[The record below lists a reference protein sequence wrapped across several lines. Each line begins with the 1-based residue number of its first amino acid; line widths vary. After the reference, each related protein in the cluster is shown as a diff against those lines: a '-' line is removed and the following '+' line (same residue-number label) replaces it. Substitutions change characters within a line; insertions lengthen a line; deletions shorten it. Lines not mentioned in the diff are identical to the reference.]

1 MELQYR
7 VLGKVNNAF
16 ILRGL
21 HFASG
26 FNIDFCVTAEEL
38 PFVKERCE
46 IKEVKEMKPKV
57 APQSPAIPNAVKESQ
72 NDKPRASTSSR
83 SESANTA
90 KVPVVTKRRD

>member
-26 FNIDFCVTAEEL
+26 FNIDFSVTADEL

-46 IKEVKEMKPKV
+46 IKEVREMKPQV
-57 APQSPAIPNAVKESQ
+57 DTQSPAIPKAVKESQ

-90 KVPVVTKRRD
+90 KVPMATKRRN

>member
-21 HFASG
+21 HFA
-26 FNIDFCVTAEEL
+26 NERTIDFVVKESEL
-38 PFVKERCE
+38 EFVKQRCDIAD
-46 IKEVKEMKPKV
+46 IKVLSND
-57 APQSPAIPNAVKESQ
+57 QSPAIPKAVKESK

-83 SESANTA
+83 SESTNTA
-90 KVPVVTKRRD
+90 KVPVVTKRGN

>member
-26 FNIDFCVTAEEL
+26 FNIDFSVTADEL

-46 IKEVKEMKPKV
+46 IKEVRELKTQST
-57 APQSPAIPNAVKESQ
+57 PQSPAIPKAVKESQ
-72 NDKPRASTSSR
+72 NDKPRASTSTR
-83 SESANTA
+83 SESKGAT
-90 KVPVVTKRRD
+90 KLPVATKRRD